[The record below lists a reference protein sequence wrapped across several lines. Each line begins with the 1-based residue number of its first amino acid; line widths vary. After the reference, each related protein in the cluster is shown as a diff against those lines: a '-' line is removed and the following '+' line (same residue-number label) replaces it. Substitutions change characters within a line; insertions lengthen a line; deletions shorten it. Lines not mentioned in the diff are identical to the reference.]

1 MNEGDLPPS
10 MFWATTGRWGSREVE
25 IASVELV
32 GADGRTGHMFQL
44 GSPMTIRLTVRAA
57 QPVTDFAFG
66 IGIFNAEGV
75 LCFGTNTHVEEME
88 PDRLSGEGV
97 IEFHLERIDLVEGT
111 YKLDVAVH
119 RSNGRPYDYHRQLHT
134 FRVKSR
140 VKDSGIFRPRHR
152 WSFSP
157 TVQFM
162 RRGARRAA
170 ERVLA
175 PEAAAA
181 LVARLRAEGRRRI
194 VFTNG
199 VFDLLHPGHVR
210 YIEAARKQGEALVV
224 GVNSDRSARANKGDG
239 RPLIPEAERAEIL
252 AALGWVDAVV
262 IFDEDTPAEIIRL
275 LQPDV
280 VVKGADWP
288 EDQIVGRDTV
298 EARGGEV
305 VRIPVEEGHSTSA
318 LVDKIK
324 GGPGL

>member
-1 MNEGDLPPS
+1 M
-10 MFWATTGRWGSREVE
+10 
-25 IASVELV
+25 ELV
-32 GADGRTGHMFQL
+32 GADGQAGHVFQL
-44 GSPMTIRLTVRAA
+44 GSPMTVRLTVRAP
-57 QPVTDFAFG
+57 QPVSDFAFG

-75 LCFGTNTHVEEME
+75 LCYGTNTHVEELVS
-88 PDRLSGEGV
+88 DRLAGEGR
-97 IEFHLERIDLVEGT
+97 IEFHVERLDLVEGT

-134 FRVKSR
+134 FRVRSR

-152 WSFSP
+152 WTFSP

-181 LVARLRAEGRRRI
+181 LVARLRAEGCRRI

-210 YIEAARKQGEALVV
+210 YIEAAREQGDALLI
-224 GVNSDRSARANKGDG
+224 GVNSDRSARASKGDH
-239 RPLIPEAERAEIL
+239 RPITPEAERAEIL

-262 IFDEDTPAEIIRL
+262 VFDEDTPAEIIRR

-280 VVKGADWP
+280 LVKGADWP

-318 LVDKIK
+318 LVEKVK